1 MRTYVAAFDSS
12 ATGNMRNEKMTVS
25 RQRAAARR
33 RTRRFGQLGL
43 IDVVR

>member
-25 RQRAAARR
+25 RQRGVGRGDSANW
-33 RTRRFGQLGL
+33 
-43 IDVVR
+43 V